1 TVTPSAVSVTI
12 VHEIVDEIRSLLPN
26 KASVELISEVD
37 DQLPAMYT
45 DELRFK
51 QILYNLLDNAV
62 HHTTQGQIKIIA
74 EVLDNHMVIHVM
86 DTGSGIP
93 PQEQDYIFHS
103 FYRGNNKKKGLGL
116 GLAIAKNMV
125 EKLNGSIH

>member
-1 TVTPSAVSVTI
+1 
-12 VHEIVDEIRSLLPN
+12 
-26 KASVELISEVD
+26 
-37 DQLPAMYT
+37 
-45 DELRFK
+45 
-51 QILYNLLDNAV
+51 YNLLDNAV

-103 FYRGNNKKKGLGL
+103 FYRGSNKKKGLGL

-125 EKLNGSIH
+125 EKLNGSIHVNSTIGVGSTFTFTMPLAKFLECTEASASS